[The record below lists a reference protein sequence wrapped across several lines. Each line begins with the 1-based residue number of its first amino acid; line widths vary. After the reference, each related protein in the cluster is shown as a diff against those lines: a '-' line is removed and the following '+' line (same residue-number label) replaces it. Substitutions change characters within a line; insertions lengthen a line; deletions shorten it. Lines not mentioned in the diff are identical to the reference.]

1 MNAIDEKLGHKLSD
15 FAFRSYIS
23 AAKLLPFEARINL
36 AGWMTT
42 NVVAPLTGNRKRIR
56 ENLTYVM
63 PELSHKEREAIVK
76 QAPESMGRILMEIY
90 SGKEFL
96 DRIAK
101 APVTG
106 PGYAVIEKAHKEGKG
121 ALLVTGHIG
130 NYLAV
135 LGTLLSRGIPSGSL
149 YKSMSNTQF
158 NDHYVD
164 ALTHFSS
171 PMFARGRRGM
181 ADMIRHLRAGGFVG
195 IAHDQRMNDAPLYD
209 FMGKPAHTAESTA
222 GLALKYGIDVVP
234 CYGIR
239 QPDGSYEIQTE
250 APIAHTN
257 VQDMT
262 QALNDSLDAKVRAYP
277 GQWMWTHNRWHDF
290 TGGLAASG
298 AEENSKSQDESVN
311 DV

>member
-1 MNAIDEKLGHKLSD
+1 
-15 FAFRSYIS
+15 
-23 AAKLLPFEARINL
+23 
-36 AGWMTT
+36 
-42 NVVAPLTGNRKRIR
+42 
-56 ENLTYVM
+56 M
-63 PELSHKEREAIVK
+63 PELTHKEREKIVK
-76 QAPESMGRILMEIY
+76 QAPDSMGRILMEIY
-90 SGKEFL
+90 SGREFL
-96 DRIAK
+96 ERIAT

-106 PGYAVIEKAHKEGKG
+106 PGYAFIEKAHKQGKG

-135 LGTLLSRGIPSGSL
+135 LGTFLSRGIPAGSL

-164 ALTHFSS
+164 ALSQFSS

-195 IAHDQRMNDAPLYD
+195 IAHDQRMKDAPLYD

-222 GLALKYGIDVVP
+222 GLALKYEVDVVP

-239 QPDGSYEIQTE
+239 LPDCSYEIQTE
-250 APIAHTN
+250 APIPHTN

-262 QALNDSLDAKVRAYP
+262 QALNDSLDAKVRAHP
-277 GQWMWTHNRWHDF
+277 GQWMWTHKRWHNL
-290 TGGLAASG
+290 GGSNTLGAA
-298 AEENSKSQDESVN
+298 AKNSQSHGKSAT